1 MKKILTT
8 LLMFFCISTVFSQY
22 KYIQDVYS
30 AKDMNIKGKIKTI
43 TETLVYSDKNG
54 KVDDNEKKKELVCE
68 FDENGNLI
76 KIIFLD
82 EDGFESDS
90 DEFEYLNNKIR
101 SRYVGEFE
109 DFYYSPSTIT
119 IKSKEKIKEVQS
131 LSNGR
136 VSEITYYTVSQK
148 YYDFKFKYDYNS
160 IGQITKRTYKPSS
173 GDYSYFYTY
182 EYNKLGDIKI
192 KMDYDEN
199 SKLNWIE
206 DFDYEYDNNKNWTK
220 CTSEFYEPGEDKD
233 RRLYQQITRIYEFY

>member
-8 LLMFFCISTVFSQY
+8 LLVFFCISTVFSQY
-22 KYIQDVYS
+22 VYIQDVYS

-43 TETLVYSDKNG
+43 TETLVYTDKNG
-54 KVDDNEKKKELVCE
+54 KVDDNEIKKELVYE

-82 EDGFESDS
+82 EDGFESYY
-90 DEFEYLNNKIR
+90 DEFKYLNNKIR
-101 SRYVGEFE
+101 SRYIGDE

-148 YYDFKFKYDYNS
+148 YYDFKYKYDYNS
-160 IGQITKRTYKPSS
+160 IGQITKRTYDRSNV
-173 GDYSYFYTY
+173 GYSTFNTY

-192 KMDYDEN
+192 NMDYDKN
-199 SKLNWIE
+199 SKLGWIK

-220 CTSEFYEPGEDKD
+220 CTSEFYKPGEDKD
-233 RRLYQQITRIYEFY
+233 RRVYQQITRIYEFY